1 MKWISETP
9 CSIVSAWNN
18 LCEALWERQSFY
30 GIYGLDYSE
39 AALLP
44 EIPCTRKM
52 GIDTMR
58 YAIRD
63 LLNNS
68 FDFRKFGVWTGNE
81 AAKFVLNE
89 QFFADFG
96 TDIHSFW
103 GTGADIPGRRHTQSD
118 FIRSA
123 ACLLNNAVRYPLPFW
138 SEPAS
143 RKGFALQCDFYG
155 EPADG
160 GTISGNWLDDGG
172 LRYGDMLIN
181 LRTLAIWHKKSGRG
195 RSYGHH
201 WVYLP
206 GSKDSGRPGRVMP
219 PLRGIGK
226 IRADFTVS
234 STAESEIVDC
244 GTQEFDI
251 DFSLNRA
258 TGMVDFSQAEN
269 FISGVWN
276 TKSNWRNQLT
286 AAAAWQKVEVLLK
299 EENFPELPYKY
310 LE

>member
-1 MKWISETP
+1 M
-9 CSIVSAWNN
+9 
-18 LCEALWERQSFY
+18 
-30 GIYGLDYSE
+30 
-39 AALLP
+39 
-44 EIPCTRKM
+44 
-52 GIDTMR
+52 
-58 YAIRD
+58 
-63 LLNNS
+63 
-68 FDFRKFGVWTGNE
+68 WTGNE

-172 LRYGDMLIN
+172 LRYGGMLIN
-181 LRTLAIWHKKSGRG
+181 LRTLALWHKKSGRG